1 MEPGQQGLRE
11 QQACGGA
18 NPLLPSPPPAYAW
31 YEGLD
36 WLSKGSSQYAYW
48 SRRGSKGVT
57 VGGHGAPPNPSDTQS
72 ELSKSTHLIT
82 SVTYHWSSLAKLS
95 EGDVDRSVCLRLLVV
110 CKWVLHH
117 YPPETMAKITAVPLG
132 RWCRWAWSSDRPHLH
147 ESHVISKTEC
157 GKHSLSNYISRNIR

>member
-1 MEPGQQGLRE
+1 M
-11 QQACGGA
+11 
-18 NPLLPSPPPAYAW
+18 
-31 YEGLD
+31 
-36 WLSKGSSQYAYW
+36 SKGSSQYAYW

-82 SVTYHWSSLAKLS
+82 SVTYHWSSLVKLS
-95 EGDVDRSVCLRLLVV
+95 EGGVDRSVCLRLLVV

-147 ESHVISKTEC
+147 ESHVISKTGC
-157 GKHSLSNYISRNIR
+157 GKHSLSNYISRSIR